1 MHQQDLKSY
10 IRNWINRN
18 RKFESNLGEVVIG
31 NLLGEGGNA
40 LVFDTPFAGGTAIKF
55 LAELVSASLSKR
67 YARFL
72 DEYRNLI
79 KLVSTGAIAPI
90 YQFGIQDMDDAHIPY
105 IIMERCV
112 RTLND
117 MVQSRRLVDVN
128 EFKNLLERLL
138 QILEIIHR
146 AKIVHR
152 DIKPQNIL
160 LRSNDTWVLGDFG
173 IAWFDPELY
182 KKIAQTD
189 RDERLANWGFS
200 APEQIRRRAYHQPTP
215 SMDLYALGQTLYY
228 CVTGHV
234 VGGTGHPRFSQIAPS
249 LVKFDSLIDKLVRQE
264 PSDRL
269 ETVQEV
275 RQFLAEQQGSRGL
288 ADDVREETKR
298 LHRFKREQEVFDE
311 ALRSAMPGA
320 YRYKQAKSPMDS
332 SIPNI

>member
-1 MHQQDLKSY
+1 
-10 IRNWINRN
+10 
-18 RKFESNLGEVVIG
+18 
-31 NLLGEGGNA
+31 
-40 LVFDTPFAGGTAIKF
+40 
-55 LAELVSASLSKR
+55 
-67 YARFL
+67 
-72 DEYRNLI
+72 
-79 KLVSTGAIAPI
+79 
-90 YQFGIQDMDDAHIPY
+90 
-105 IIMERCV
+105 MERCV

-200 APEQIRRRAYHQPTP
+200 APEQIRRRAYHEPTP
-215 SMDLYALGQTLYY
+215 PMDLYALGQTLYY

-249 LVKFDSLIDKLVRQE
+249 LAQYDSLIDKLVRQE

-275 RQFLAEQQGSRGL
+275 RQFLAEQQGRRGL

-298 LHRFKREQEVFDE
+298 LHRFKREQELFDE

-320 YRYKQAKSPMDS
+320 YRYKQAKSPVEIERVMS
-332 SIPNI
+332 SLAKLCAACNLWWFAGSAANSACPIEKLAEILCLQLPEKLPAFWNSLSRFTRSQ